1 MRFDHSTKLSE
12 LFLSICL
19 ITYYNYFILLLF
31 FYFIG
36 DEAIISMSVAGE
48 VTDTSIV
55 EVGRSRPQFQYSRVN
70 IALKL
75 LEFLKII
82 CRVLLLAIYKV
93 NVNG

>member
-1 MRFDHSTKLSE
+1 
-12 LFLSICL
+12 
-19 ITYYNYFILLLF
+19 
-31 FYFIG
+31 
-36 DEAIISMSVAGE
+36 MSVAGE

-70 IALKL
+70 IVLKL